1 MIGEAKLVM
10 SEFVYQNTH
19 KKNKD
24 TSDID
29 DIDSSDEDELD
40 SILKAR
46 STQPSII
53 PSPAHKKKASK
64 IVVIVDFSTNTPAQ
78 RIRQEAIDLAIVAAE
93 EEKERKAFS

>member
-1 MIGEAKLVM
+1 MIRVAKVVM
-10 SEFVYQNTH
+10 SEFVHQNTC

-24 TSDID
+24 TSNIE

-46 STQPSII
+46 SNQPNII

-64 IVVIVDFSTNTPAQ
+64 IVIVDFSTNTPAQ
-78 RIRQEAIDLAIVAAE
+78 RIRQEAINLAIVAAE
-93 EEKERKAFS
+93 EENKRKAFS